1 MVFLNVSKQNRTM
14 YCGSCAELLQ
24 QQSILLEVGQTIN
37 ELLKSIIEMLQK
49 DRSHN
54 IKDTMTDFNS
64 QFSLIANK
72 QEQFSRLSS
81 QPCFY
86 SSNNSTLSTYAE
98 QFGFSMRDLN
108 SVSSLLDR
116 ISSENSKLTK
126 DFIADDQNF
135 SVGEN
140 VHAELNNSRWVK
152 GLVVDKV
159 SEEYSLVLVKNQ
171 SSHIHLNKSGGFS
184 NDSVRNSTLPSSNMI
199 IEHFEGE
206 KQICPKMKKNV
217 EQMSNLEE
225 PMDIE

>member
-54 IKDTMTDFNS
+54 IKDTMTDSNS

-72 QEQFSRLSS
+72 QEQCSRLSS

-98 QFGFSMRDLN
+98 QFGFSVRDLN
-108 SVSSLLDR
+108 SVSSLLAR
-116 ISSENSKLTK
+116 ISSENS
-126 DFIADDQNF
+126 NF
-135 SVGEN
+135 NVAEN